1 VITAGGGMESCYFDA
16 DQQGGC
22 FIVADIAGPRKRS
35 APTLVGYAGWAPW
48 EDVLIH
54 LQETAPL
61 VDDKSD
67 ADEKRL
73 LYARGNANFTI
84 RRLEKQIQKDEGSF
98 RTKIEREAIEAIA
111 KLLQVL
117 PPEEADTENSN

>member
-1 VITAGGGMESCYFDA
+1 
-16 DQQGGC
+16 
-22 FIVADIAGPRKRS
+22 
-35 APTLVGYAGWAPW
+35 LVGYAGWAPW

-61 VDDKSD
+61 VEDKSD

-73 LYARGNANFTI
+73 LYARGNAYYAI

-98 RTKIEREAIEAIA
+98 RTKIEREAIEAIN

-117 PPEEADTENSN
+117 PPEEEDTENSN